1 MTDLDKLVAKMEYKN
16 KYIAALEAGIL
27 GMMMEA
33 TRSAVCAKMLAEAIN
48 EAEDVHF
55 LRILFQNSDW
65 EKTERVGRDMSVGEC
80 GGWSNAECST
90 DWALAI
96 MEYLNG
102 KKIDKLV
109 EWACEA
115 DE

>member
-16 KYIAALEAGIL
+16 KYIATLEMAIL
-27 GMMMEA
+27 NMLMEA
-33 TRSAVCAKMLAEAIN
+33 NLSDDVAGLWAGHIN
-48 EAEDVHF
+48 VADDNVI

-96 MEYLNG
+96 MEYLDG

>member
-1 MTDLDKLVAKMEYKN
+1 VTDLDKLVAKMEYKN
-16 KYIAALEAGIL
+16 KYIASLEIAIL
-27 GMMMEA
+27 NMLMEA
-33 TRSAVCAKMLAEAIN
+33 EFNDDVAGSWAGHINAADDNAI
-48 EAEDVHF
+48 

-65 EKTERVGRDMSVGEC
+65 QKTERVSRDMSVGEC

-90 DWALAI
+90 AWASAI
-96 MEYLNG
+96 MEYLNSR
-102 KKIDKLV
+102 KIDKLV

>member
-1 MTDLDKLVAKMEYKN
+1 MTDLDKLVAIQERKN
-16 KYIAALEAGIL
+16 RYIAALEFGIISMMTLSHESEDIAG
-27 GMMMEA
+27 MW
-33 TRSAVCAKMLAEAIN
+33 AEHIN
-48 EAEDVHF
+48 DTNDDDF

-80 GGWSNAECST
+80 GGWSNAECRT

-96 MEYLNG
+96 MEYLDG
-102 KKIDKLV
+102 KKIDKLI